1 MVDAFDDEKIERGV
15 RLILEGIGED
25 PDRGGLRETP
35 ARVGRMYR
43 EIFAGI
49 GFDASELVTVVE
61 GVHHGPGCYP
71 RPMRND
77 QRIPESS

>member
-1 MVDAFDDEKIERGV
+1 M

-35 ARVGRMYR
+35 ARVARMYE

-49 GFDASELVTVVE
+49 GEDASQLVT
-61 GVHHGPGCYP
+61 
-71 RPMRND
+71 
-77 QRIPESS
+77 SSRVPTTTR